1 MIGTRIEAFTN
12 APSSSG
18 IWFLRQSVL
27 IVGVD
32 AFILLG

>member
-1 MIGTRIEAFTN
+1 MIGNRFEAFTN
-12 APSSSG
+12 GRPPAG

-27 IVGVD
+27 MVGVD